1 MLNDGTFRCLPLLMG
16 VYNGEE
22 RDGARDSNWNTVQN
36 DVVGHQMEGVVEDV
50 EDGKSNSFH
59 FVLFDFSST

>member
-50 EDGKSNSFH
+50 EDGK
-59 FVLFDFSST
+59 